1 MASQEFLASFA
12 VEIDEAGVSRLQ
24 QVLEENRD
32 LADEV
37 ASAFEAATS
46 AINEYQKA
54 ALGGDNPSGEG
65 NRDDGSGKGAAIGSA
80 EGSRNTGSPYNPEA
94 SARNRENGE
103 YRSSGYKGEIQSLL
117 SGSLT
122 SSPDSSARDYS
133 LRSAE
138 LYLAHALAPD
148 EEYDRNTGSRVN
160 PDSFYGDQQGAYYDT
175 HDGLDSEISRYL
187 YNQIG
192 PRADSDYARE
202 LNTAL
207 RDLANAEASGDDT
220 AEYLEQVKSLMPDL
234 IQGVKDIVDKYDEP
248 PEPSTSENGE
258 GGGLEG
264 SLNLEGARGELEAFR
279 EEAAE
284 PVALSGNAAG
294 IVSAAKSAL
303 SSIRSL
309 FSTPLTIKA
318 KVETEGGDG
327 EGVNT
332 GGSTLKMSTGGRFS
346 KPTDVQVAEDGDAE
360 YIIPVKKENR
370 AVPLLK
376 QLLTELSP
384 EARQSLAGDDE
395 TAGAVPDEGLQAL
408 MPEREE
414 KPEETEPL
422 RQAAAQPLPQVR
434 EAEKLPPEA
443 QTVLQIMEQE
453 TEKQPLSVTQVIQM
467 PELIAPQPLPQV
479 REATETPAAAQS
491 VPQIREILAE
501 PQPAPVQASEPE
513 EKQEGSPAPAPA
525 QETAPVPS
533 VVQNF
538 YEVAEPASQ
547 PLPVIREVI
556 DTPAATQPLAA
567 AAGKD
572 PDPELGASGLL
583 AKLGDLL
590 STSLHETVA
599 PVVQNTSQNVSAP
612 VTIQVRSTGANAEQV
627 GQKLYDTAERYL
639 LRTLKSAMA

>member
-1 MASQEFLASFA
+1 M
-12 VEIDEAGVSRLQ
+12 
-24 QVLEENRD
+24 LEENRD
-32 LADEV
+32 LANEV
-37 ASAFEAATS
+37 ASAFEAATA

-65 NRDDGSGKGAAIGSA
+65 NRDDGSGKGSPSGSA
-80 EGSRNTGSPYNPEA
+80 EGNRDSGSPYNPEA
-94 SARNRENGE
+94 SARNLENGE
-103 YRSSGYKGEIQSLL
+103 YRSSGYKGEIQGLL

-187 YNQIG
+187 YNRIG
-192 PRADSDYARE
+192 PRADSDFARE

-207 RDLANAEASGDDT
+207 RDLASAEANGDDT

-248 PEPSTSENGE
+248 PEPSTSESGE
-258 GGGLEG
+258 GSGLEG

-303 SSIRSL
+303 ASVKSM
-309 FSTPLTIKA
+309 FSTPLTITA
-318 KVETEGGDG
+318 KVETEGG
-327 EGVNT
+327 EGADT
-332 GGSTLKMSTGGRFS
+332 GGSALKMSAGGRFT

-376 QLLTELSP
+376 QLMGELSP

-395 TAGAVPDEGLQAL
+395 TAGVVPEANLEAL
-408 MPEREE
+408 VPEREG
-414 KPEETEPL
+414 KPEETEPV
-422 RQAAAQPLPQVR
+422 RQAALQPLPQVR
-434 EAEKLPPEA
+434 EPEEQPPEVQTAPKASEPEAEKQA
-443 QTVLQIMEQE
+443 A
-453 TEKQPLSVTQVIQM
+453 SVTQIFQLQ
-467 PELIAPQPLPQV
+467 ETTAQPLP
-479 REATETPAAAQS
+479 P
-491 VPQIREILAE
+491 IREILTE
-501 PQPAPVQASEPE
+501 PQSAPTQASEPE
-513 EKQEGSPAPAPA
+513 EKQEDSPALAPT

-538 YEVAEPASQ
+538 YEAAEPASQ
-547 PLPVIREVI
+547 PLPAVRESAEETAVQPLPVIRELI
-556 DTPAATQPLAA
+556 DTPVATQPLAA
-567 AAGKD
+567 AAGKE
-572 PDPELGASGLL
+572 PGPEPGTSGLL
-583 AKLGDLL
+583 EKLGDLL

-612 VTIQVRSTGANAEQV
+612 VTIQVRSTGANAEQI

-639 LRTLKSAMA
+639 LRTLQSALS

>member
-1 MASQEFLASFA
+1 M
-12 VEIDEAGVSRLQ
+12 
-24 QVLEENRD
+24 LEENRD
-32 LADEV
+32 LANEV
-37 ASAFEAATS
+37 ASAFEAATA

-65 NRDDGSGKGAAIGSA
+65 NRDDGSGKGSPSGSA
-80 EGSRNTGSPYNPEA
+80 ESSRDTGSPYNPEA

-103 YRSSGYKGEIQSLL
+103 YRSEGYKGEIQGLL

-160 PDSFYGDQQGAYYDT
+160 PDTFYGDQQGAYYDT

-187 YNQIG
+187 YNRIG
-192 PRADSDYARE
+192 PRADSDFARE

-207 RDLANAEASGDDT
+207 RDLADAEAKGDDT

-248 PEPSTSENGE
+248 PEPSTSESGE
-258 GGGLEG
+258 GSGLEG

-303 SSIRSL
+303 ASVKSM
-309 FSTPLTIKA
+309 FSTPLTITA
-318 KVETEGGDG
+318 KVETEGG
-327 EGVNT
+327 EGADT
-332 GGSTLKMSTGGRFS
+332 GGSALKMSAGGRFT

-376 QLLTELSP
+376 QLMGELSP

-395 TAGAVPDEGLQAL
+395 TAGVVPEANLEAL
-408 MPEREE
+408 VPEREG
-414 KPEETEPL
+414 KPEETEPV
-422 RQAAAQPLPQVR
+422 RQAALQPLPQVR
-434 EAEKLPPEA
+434 EAESDN
-443 QTVLQIMEQE
+443 
-453 TEKQPLSVTQVIQM
+453 QPLSVTQVIQM
-467 PELIAPQPLPQV
+467 
-479 REATETPAAAQS
+479 RE
-491 VPQIREILAE
+491 V
-501 PQPAPVQASEPE
+501 PAPAQASEPE
-513 EKQEGSPAPAPA
+513 EKQEIHPAPAPA
-525 QETAPVPS
+525 PEPAPLPS

-538 YEVAEPASQ
+538 YEAAGPASRPLPAVRESAEETAVQ

-556 DTPAATQPLAA
+556 NTPVATQPLAA
-567 AAGKD
+567 AAGKETD
-572 PDPELGASGLL
+572 SDMGVSGLL
-583 AKLGDLL
+583 TKLGDLL
-590 STSLHETVA
+590 FTSLHETVA

-639 LRTLKSAMA
+639 LRTLRGVMA